1 MIPVSGFY
9 TVTVHQHYLS
19 KQQNEN
25 YAGSFGDF
33 KLTEKN
39 RHEYGMQY
47 IYYGK
52 MTSYDA
58 DVFEND
64 SYPRVNYVKKHK
76 TLTDLSNTDVRIELV
91 LEK

>member
-1 MIPVSGFY
+1 
-9 TVTVHQHYLS
+9 
-19 KQQNEN
+19 
-25 YAGSFGDF
+25 
-33 KLTEKN
+33 
-39 RHEYGMQY
+39 MQY

-58 DVFEND
+58 DVFENV
-64 SYPRVNYVKKHK
+64 SEHISGKGANFVKKHK